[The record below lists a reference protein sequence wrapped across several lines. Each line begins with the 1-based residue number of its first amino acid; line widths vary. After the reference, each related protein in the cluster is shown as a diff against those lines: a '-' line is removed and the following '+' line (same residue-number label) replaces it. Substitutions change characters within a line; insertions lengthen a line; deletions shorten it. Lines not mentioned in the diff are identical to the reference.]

1 MNATINVRRGDV
13 GIGIDV
19 GGFFVCVH
27 VLTVRRRRIWMRM
40 VMAFCEA
47 VRSRT
52 EFRLIA

>member
-40 VMAFCEA
+40 VMAFCKA